1 MIGNESPP
9 QAPKFLGYTA
19 SQGRSSKAREKY
31 IQYEFLPP
39 KAAENLQLPPPLFFE
54 KSASKGGVAGIITPD
69 I

>member
-1 MIGNESPP
+1 MKVRRSRRNV
-9 QAPKFLGYTA
+9 LGYTE

-54 KSASKGGVAGIITPD
+54 KYASKGGGS
-69 I
+69 